1 MLISNTM
8 MTAYYLGWK
17 IILLRKSKNLSFSGT
32 YKYYLILL
40 PVLFLISNVFSKEII
55 IEPGENAHERLQ
67 EAMILMEEGDTLL
80 IKSGYYSFED
90 GLSLDIDGVTVIG
103 EGMDKTILDF
113 KNQQSGAQGL
123 LVTSNKVT
131 LKDFAIL
138 DAKGDALKVIGAMG
152 INMINL
158 RTEWTGGPKSTN
170 GAYGFYPVES
180 EDVLIDGCVAIGA
193 SDAGIYVG
201 QSKNIIVRNSIAQYN
216 VAGIEI
222 ENSYYADV
230 YNNLASHNTGGILI
244 FDLPDLP
251 QQGGHHI
258 RVFEN
263 QSIDNDTDNFA
274 PEGNIVGEVPRG
286 TGIII
291 MANSDVEV
299 FNNLLSGNGT
309 VNLSIVSYSDETD
322 DPNYYPHPKRIQVH
336 NNTYGP
342 AGFDPDINTGELAK
356 TLFEIS
362 NGNMPDIFWDGVAPL
377 SQLIFG
383 QPEEEKLII
392 SEDPD
397 VTFLT
402 ISAIKYMMGF
412 SNSTLTDIDEFQG
425 VINPL
430 QPIDIDGI

>member
-1 MLISNTM
+1 MGKSIFKRIENIYCLRTIIVFLSCFFVA
-8 MTAYYLGWK
+8 TA
-17 IILLRKSKNLSFSGT
+17 
-32 YKYYLILL
+32 
-40 PVLFLISNVFSKEII
+40 VSKEIVVS
-55 IEPGENAHERLQ
+55 PGENAHERLQ
-67 EAMILMEEGDTLL
+67 EAMILMEEGDILR
-80 IKSGYYSFED
+80 IESGYYIFED
-90 GLSLDIDGVTVIG
+90 GLSLDVDRVSIIGDGMN
-103 EGMDKTILDF
+103 ETILDF
-113 KNQQSGAQGL
+113 KNQKSGAQGL
-123 LVTSNKVT
+123 LVTSDMVT

-138 DAKGDALKVIGAMG
+138 DAKGDALKVIGAKG

-258 RVFEN
+258 RVFDN
-263 QSIDNDTDNFA
+263 KSIDNDTDNFA

-322 DPNYYPHPKRIQVH
+322 DPNYYPHPRGIQVH
-336 NNTYGP
+336 NNEYGP
-342 AGFDPDINTGELAK
+342 GGFDPDVNTGDLAK
-356 TLFEIS
+356 TLFDIS

-377 SQLIFG
+377 SQMIFG
-383 QPEEEKLII
+383 QPDDEKLII
-392 SEDPD
+392 REDSE
-397 VTFLT
+397 VSFLT
-402 ISAIKYMMGF
+402 ISAVKYMMGF
-412 SNSTLTDIDEFQG
+412 SNPIRTNKEEFKG

-430 QPIDIDGI
+430 EPINIDGI

>member
-1 MLISNTM
+1 ML
-8 MTAYYLGWK
+8 
-17 IILLRKSKNLSFSGT
+17 FSAH
-32 YKYYLILL
+32 
-40 PVLFLISNVFSKEII
+40 FQAKEII
-55 IEPGENAHERLQ
+55 IGPGENAQEELQ
-67 EAMILMEEGDTLL
+67 EALILMSEGDTLL
-80 IKSGYYSFED
+80 IKSGYYLFED
-90 GLSLDIDGVTVIG
+90 GLSLDVDDVTVIG
-103 EGMDKTILDF
+103 EGMNETVLDF
-113 KNQQSGAQGL
+113 KNQQSGAQGF
-123 LVTSNKVT
+123 LVTSNGVT

-138 DAKGDALKVIGAMG
+138 DAKGDALKVIGSKG

-258 RVFEN
+258 RVFDN
-263 QSIDNDTDNFA
+263 KSVDNDTDNFA

-299 FNNLLSGNGT
+299 FNNVMSGNGT

-322 DPNYYPHPKRIQVH
+322 DPNYYPHPRKIQIH

-342 AGFDPDINTGELAK
+342 GGFDPDVETGDLAK
-356 TLFEIS
+356 ALFEIS
-362 NGNMPDIFWDGVAPL
+362 EGNMPDIFWDGVVPV
-377 SQLIFG
+377 SQMIFG
-383 QPEEEKLII
+383 QPNEDKLKVDEN
-392 SEDPD
+392 SD
-397 VTFLT
+397 VSFLT
-402 ISAIKYMMGF
+402 ISPIKYMLGF
-412 SNSTLTDIDEFQG
+412 SNPVRTEKKEFKG

-430 QPIDIDGI
+430 EPIVIDGI

>member
-1 MLISNTM
+1 MHI
-8 MTAYYLGWK
+8 
-17 IILLRKSKNLSFSGT
+17 KSKN
-32 YKYYLILL
+32 KYLL
-40 PVLFLISNVFSKEII
+40 FSKSFLFISLMASSLLVIAKEIV

-67 EAMILMEEGDTLL
+67 EAMILMSEGDVLL
-80 IKSGYYSFED
+80 IKSGYYKFED
-90 GLSLDIDGVTVIG
+90 GLSLDVNQVTIVG
-103 EGMDKTILDF
+103 EGMNETILDF
-113 KNQQSGAQGL
+113 QDQQSGAQGF
-123 LVTSNKVT
+123 LVTSDEVT

-138 DAKGDALKVIGAMG
+138 DAKGDALKVIGAKG

-263 QSIDNDTDNFA
+263 RSIDNDTDNFA

-299 FNNLLSGNGT
+299 FNNLMSGNGT

-342 AGFDPDINTGELAK
+342 SGFDPDIQTGELAK

-362 NGNMPDIFWDGVAPL
+362 NGNMPDIFWDGVAPF
-377 SQLIFG
+377 SQMIFG
-383 QPEEEKLII
+383 QPDDEKLII
-392 SEDPD
+392 NENSE
-397 VTFLT
+397 TNFLT
-402 ISAIKYMMGF
+402 ISAIKYMLGF
-412 SNSTLTDIDEFQG
+412 NSPIRTDKEEFKG

-430 QPIDIDGI
+430 EPINIDGI